1 VGYPPLVPGDCN
13 GDDIVS
19 AGDVVWLLSYL
30 YRGGDPP
37 APLCIGNVNGDG
49 IVSAGDVVYLM
60 SYLYRQGPDPQNG
73 CD

>member
-1 VGYPPLVPGDCN
+1 LVPGDCN

-19 AGDVVWLLSYL
+19 AGDIVWLLSYL

-37 APLCIGNVNGDG
+37 APLCIGNVNEDSRVDG
-49 IVSAGDVVYLM
+49 EDLVYILN
-60 SYLYRQGPDPQNG
+60 YLFRYGPPPQNG